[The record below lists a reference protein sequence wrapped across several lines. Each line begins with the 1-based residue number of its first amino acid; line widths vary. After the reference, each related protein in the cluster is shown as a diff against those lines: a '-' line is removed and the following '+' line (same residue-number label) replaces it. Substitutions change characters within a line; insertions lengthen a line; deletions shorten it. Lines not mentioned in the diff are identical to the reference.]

1 MQYGRIIIFG
11 GSSGIGLA
19 ASQYLEPKC
28 KELITVSRR
37 PAPYGRWI
45 KTDLS
50 QPSEIATLAKVL
62 EGKPVDALL
71 YLGGTWETHAFTPD
85 YAFDTC
91 TDEDLEN
98 VLNVN
103 LLAPIRVTQAF
114 LPHLR
119 ASENARIIVTGA
131 AIAGLS
137 LGGGK
142 EVANTASMIGL
153 QGMIIGLRQN
163 LQADRI
169 GVTLLKPGYVATPEV
184 LADFKA
190 TGTSEDYA
198 IPMQDLLAVIETVLN
213 LSNRTNINEIEIPTM
228 L

>member
-19 ASQYLEPKC
+19 ASQFLEPRC
-28 KELITVSRR
+28 EELITVSRR
-37 PAPYGRWI
+37 PAPHGRWI

-50 QPSEIATLAKVL
+50 QPSEIAALAQAL
-62 EGKPVDALL
+62 EGKAVDALL
-71 YLGGTWETHAFTPD
+71 YLGGTWETDAFTLAYD
-85 YAFDTC
+85 FSTC
-91 TDEDLEN
+91 SDKDLEN
-98 VLNVN
+98 VLNIN

-114 LPHLR
+114 LPHLK
-119 ASENARIIVTGA
+119 AAVNARIIVTGA

-169 GVTLLKPGYVATPEV
+169 GVTLLKPGYVATSEV
-184 LADFKA
+184 LEDFKA
-190 TGTSEDYA
+190 TGISEDYA
-198 IPMQDLLAVIETVLN
+198 IPLQDLMAVIETVLN